1 MKFHACVRLS
11 KFENEKI
18 ISFIP
23 PDGAFE
29 LASYRL
35 DLKVKSLF
43 SVDAVV
49 ERKSSNKI
57 SFNVTAKSN
66 FKAKSTANN
75 VEIYIPVPDDAQ
87 SPSFKSAYGSIN
99 YVPDKEAMC
108 WTLKTFPG

>member
-29 LASYRL
+29 LGSYRL

-43 SVDAVV
+43 VVDVV
-49 ERKSSNKI
+49 IERKSVNKI
-57 SFNVTAKSN
+57 SFAVSAKSN
-66 FKAKSTANN
+66 FKSKSTANN
-75 VEIYIPVPDDAQ
+75 VDIYIPVPDDA
-87 SPSFKSAYGSIN
+87 
-99 YVPDKEAMC
+99 
-108 WTLKTFPG
+108 